1 MPNTSQNNG
10 IENISKEISLLQD
23 RLQINE
29 KSLNQFKNGLRRI
42 GRLRLKQGQK
52 TNLSKSKKMQE
63 ALKDIFKNK
72 IKLIKKESDMLK
84 NALVNVKK
92 RERLSEKGLKEIAKM

>member
-52 TNLSKSKKMQE
+52 TILSKTKKMQK
-63 ALKDIFKNK
+63 AWKDIFNNR
-72 IKLIKKESDMLK
+72 IKLIKKSLTY
-84 NALVNVKK
+84 
-92 RERLSEKGLKEIAKM
+92 